1 MKKDDLREQPNI
13 PTPKQIEE
21 RTAKI
26 RATWT
31 KDEWQ
36 ARNGSA
42 DTKGEPAYDE
52 EEEEEFE

>member
-21 RTAKI
+21 QTAEI
-26 RATWT
+26 RATWS

-36 ARNGSA
+36 VRNGFS

-52 EEEEEFE
+52 EEEE